1 MDATATSPFSDPLGA
16 HSEGDLRPAAVLAQR
31 AKQRRQML
39 DLAGLSYV
47 IDAGVLLIYAAA
59 GTVPAIVGAALAGC
73 GLATVTLF
81 LVLSEFGFADR
92 FRDHYCVL
100 PQSTINLVILLG
112 FAYFVPQVGVLFLCS
127 LFIVYGFSALRST
140 PRQTVIAWSLMAVG
154 VGALLLLSERP
165 ISLPM
170 ATPLERFATM
180 LVFVL
185 ALGRCMFIGVVSS
198 ALRERLYRRGVEL
211 KATYKRIEELA
222 ELDELTG
229 ASNRRCI
236 MRMLDDEILRAR
248 RTAMPLTI
256 ALIDL
261 DWFKRI
267 NDLYGHP
274 TGDEVLRTFAI
285 TIFANIRNVDRF
297 GRYGGEEFLLVLPET
312 TQDSAQPTLDRLRRI
327 VADLDWS
334 AFSQGMTVTMSV
346 GIASWCNNETPEAL
360 LARADDALYEA
371 KADGRNRVALSRPAP
386 GAAPDRAAARAHE
399 LRV

>member
-1 MDATATSPFSDPLGA
+1 MGATASSTSDPLGVRRE
-16 HSEGDLRPAAVLAQR
+16 SYLRPAAVLAQR

-47 IDAGVLLIYAAA
+47 IDAGILLIYAAA
-59 GTVPAIVGAALAGC
+59 GTVPAIVGPALAGC
-73 GLATVTLF
+73 GLATLTIF
-81 LVLSEFGFADR
+81 LLLSEFGVSDR

-100 PQSTINLVILLG
+100 PQSTINLVIMLA
-112 FAYFVPQVGVLFLCS
+112 FAYLVPQVGVLFLCS

-140 PRQTVIAWSLMAVG
+140 PRQTVIAWSLL
-154 VGALLLLSERP
+154 ALGLAALFLLGNP
-165 ISLPM
+165 VSLPM
-170 ATPLERFATM
+170 ATPMERFATM

-185 ALGRCMFIGVVSS
+185 TLGRCMFLGVLSS
-198 ALRERLYRRGVEL
+198 ALREKLYKRGVEL

-229 ASNRRCI
+229 SFNRRCI
-236 MRMLDDEILRAR
+236 MAMLEDAIQQAR
-248 RTAMPLTI
+248 GSDMPLTI

-267 NDLYGHP
+267 NDVYGHP

-285 TIFANIRNVDRF
+285 TIFANIRDADRF
-297 GRYGGEEFLLVLPET
+297 GRYGGEEFLLVLPQT
-312 TQDSAQPTLDRLRRI
+312 TQDGAHPILERLRQI
-327 VADLDWS
+327 VAELDWS
-334 AFSQGMTVTMSV
+334 AFSQGMIVTMSV
-346 GIASWCNNETPEAL
+346 GIAALYDHESLEAL

-371 KADGRNRVALSRPAP
+371 KARGRNRVALSRPVAGDALP
-386 GAAPDRAAARAHE
+386 GRAAARLRD